1 MDDLPDNNR
10 AEAGRWLTNV
20 EDDLRA
26 LDAVL
31 REHSAPSRIACFLAH
46 LAVEKALKATLI
58 DAGIDFAKTH
68 DVTALHRACIG
79 AGRLL
84 DVDPVAL
91 AALNPW
97 AIDGRY
103 ADDLRDASRREAI
116 RFAELAHATVAT
128 VRRNISGP

>member
-1 MDDLPDNNR
+1 MDDLPDSNR
-10 AEAGRWLTNV
+10 DEAARWLANV

-31 REHSAPSRIACFLAH
+31 RDDTAPSRIACFLAH

-58 DAGIDFAKTH
+58 DAGIAFAKTH

-84 DVDPVAL
+84 DIDPCGAGGAEPL
-91 AALNPW
+91 G
-97 AIDGRY
+97 D
-103 ADDLRDASRREAI
+103 RR
-116 RFAELAHATVAT
+116 
-128 VRRNISGP
+128 

>member
-1 MDDLPDNNR
+1 MDDLPDSNR
-10 AEAGRWLTNV
+10 DEAARWLANV

-31 REHSAPSRIACFLAH
+31 RDNLAPSRIACFLAH

-84 DVDPVAL
+84 DLDPAAP

-103 ADDLRDASRREAI
+103 ADDLRDASRGEAT
-116 RFAELAHATVAT
+116 RFADLAHTTVAT
-128 VRRNISGP
+128 VRRNISDP